1 MTQNIVRAT
10 DGPHGRTL
18 DPCTQYAGQIEARG
32 TGVGRLAEIHL
43 GGWPKK
49 QSPDRFR
56 PGLVRHLET
65 SIKTKQRY

>member
-1 MTQNIVRAT
+1 MVH
-10 DGPHGRTL
+10 D
-18 DPCTQYAGQIEARG
+18 YAVG